1 MLLLLFNCETE
12 EMKWYERSDQISQ
25 CGAVCCS
32 EEVEE
37 FWPSAC
43 WNSSLVVWELRLG
56 GGSSAR
62 KSIEA
67 SPRLLFI
74 RAQTLCILWAVLC
87 LPEWLARVG
96 IRGAV
101 QKSPSALPSLFPGRF
116 TENRLQHGQSLQD
129 SSTPEALSCAGPQT
143 YTLWQL
149 CPYIWVWNVPCFN
162 DLLLLRLLPKS
173 RIPSIF
179 FKSKQSVIADALF
192 SVPQHACS
200 WVNS

>member
-1 MLLLLFNCETE
+1 MLLLLFNCGTE
-12 EMKWYERSDQISQ
+12 EIKWYERSDQISQ
-25 CGAVCCS
+25 CGAVCCL

-43 WNSSLVVWELRLG
+43 WNSSLVVWELWLG
-56 GGSSAR
+56 GGSS
-62 KSIEA
+62 A

-74 RAQTLCILWAVLC
+74 RTQTLCILWAVLC

-101 QKSPSALPSLFPGRF
+101 QKSLSALPSLFPGRF

-129 SSTPEALSCAGPQT
+129 PSTPEALSRAGLQT
-143 YTLWQL
+143 CTFWQL

-162 DLLLLRLLPKS
+162 DLLLSRLLPKS
-173 RIPSIF
+173 RIPSIC
-179 FKSKQSVIADALF
+179 FKSKQSVTVDTLF